1 MVNTNGRRRRRRR
14 IINHIIQLLSSIN
27 GFFKHLVCLH
37 FIDYGDVFNV
47 YVADVGVVFVIVGDF
62 HRLAHFA
69 NSFSTTSNSFAL
81 VVRRYSTL
89 GGISG

>member
-1 MVNTNGRRRRRRR
+1 MV
-14 IINHIIQLLSSIN
+14 LLN
-27 GFFKHLVCLH
+27 HLVCLH
-37 FIDYGDVFNV
+37 FIDFGYVVNV
-47 YVADVGVVFVIVGDF
+47 YVAYVAVVFVIVGDF